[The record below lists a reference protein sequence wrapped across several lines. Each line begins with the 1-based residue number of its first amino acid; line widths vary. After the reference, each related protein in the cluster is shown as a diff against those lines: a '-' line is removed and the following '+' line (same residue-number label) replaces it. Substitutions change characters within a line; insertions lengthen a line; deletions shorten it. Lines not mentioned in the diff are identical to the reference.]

1 MEGGCKIN
9 NLKNWL
15 AANIHNINNN
25 KEIKVIV
32 IFKSKLKSARELL
45 VYLAV
50 ITVLYKILNRLNL
63 NFITCLLKNPK

>member
-1 MEGGCKIN
+1 MKGGYKIN

-15 AANIHNINNN
+15 AANIYNINNN
-25 KEIKVIV
+25 REVKVMV
-32 IFKSKLKSARELL
+32 ILKGKLKLAKGLL

-50 ITVLYKILNRLNL
+50 IIVLYKILNCLNF